1 MRGERRAPVLRPR
14 ASPVEDAAAAAP
26 ESRDPEPS
34 PPGAA
39 DAHVSSER
47 TVGCAYRR
55 LWDTGLLNVLAIARR
70 ELGAFFVSPIGYVV
84 GAALVIPVS
93 LLGYLAYLAPTPQPA
108 SMTEVFQ
115 ITSFLMVFL
124 VPLYTMRLLAEE
136 RRLGTLE
143 MLLTS
148 PVRDWEV
155 VVGKW
160 LGCFGFYSASIL
172 FTLVYVVLM
181 SVYTEQQTTS
191 SVLGLT
197 LQIPAVDYGSIIAG
211 YLGLLLVG
219 ASWVALGLF
228 ASSLTSNQII
238 AAVVAVG
245 ILLAFEY
252 FFSVLSG
259 YLGSMSSVAGGIFG
273 YLDASSH
280 ASNFAEGRVFLR
292 DVVYF
297 VSLVVAAL
305 FCTVRV
311 LDARRWRAA

>member
-1 MRGERRAPVLRPR
+1 PR
-14 ASPVEDAAAAAP
+14 ATVTAAP
-26 ESRDPEPS
+26 PTLGRASSRRTPR
-34 PPGAA
+34 AA
-39 DAHVSSER
+39 SRATAVREG
-47 TVGCAYRR
+47 VGDRSTYQ
-55 LWDTGLLNVLAIARR
+55 WFWNTGLLNVLTIARR
-70 ELGAFFVSPIGYVV
+70 ELGAYFVSPIGYVV

-93 LLGYLAYLAPTPQPA
+93 FLGYLAYLAPTPQPV
-108 SMTEVFQ
+108 SMTQVFQ
-115 ITSFLMVFL
+115 VTSFLMVFL
-124 VPLYTMRLLAEE
+124 VPLYTMRQLAEE

-160 LGCFGFYSASIL
+160 LGCFVFFLASVA

-181 SVYTEQQTTS
+181 SVYTEQQTTFS
-191 SVLGLT
+191 LFGLS
-197 LQIPAVDYGSIIAG
+197 LQIPAIDYGSIISG
-211 YLGLLLVG
+211 YVGLVLVG
-219 ASWVALGLF
+219 ATWVALGLF

-259 YLGSMSSVAGGIFG
+259 YLGNTSAVAGGIFG

-280 ASNFAEGRVFLR
+280 AGDFAEGRVFLR

-297 VSLVVAAL
+297 VSVVVAAL